1 VVALRASP
9 RPVVRYDSAAMLGGE
24 NRVRR
29 ALTIV
34 GVVAAF
40 SVAFARHGQPAP
52 VDRGRSG
59 QADQSRET
67 LVRVCSKC
75 HPLERVTAQRRSRT
89 QWEEAMTQM
98 VTSRG
103 AVISDEDFDTVLTYL
118 VREYGRVNVNKAA
131 ADEIVEVLALPDKAA
146 AAIVD
151 YRREHGSF
159 EDFDALA
166 KVPGVDAAKLEQRR
180 DAIVF

>member
-1 VVALRASP
+1 
-9 RPVVRYDSAAMLGGE
+9 M
-24 NRVRR
+24 VRR
-29 ALTIV
+29 ALAII
-34 GVVAAF
+34 GVIAAL
-40 SVAFARHGQPAP
+40 SAAIARHGQAAP
-52 VDRGRSG
+52 RDHGQG
-59 QADQSRET
+59 QADQSREA

-89 QWEEAMTQM
+89 QWEEVMTQM

-103 AVISDEDFDTVLTYL
+103 AVISDEDFDTVLSYL

-151 YRREHGSF
+151 YRRDHGRF